1 MGLESKGQG
10 AVTSPDLDVTSGML
24 STILQSIRAAGIEMP
39 DSTFEGGSTFVA
51 DQFGLELTRYSFGRG
66 AELTRSN
73 MSDNQIRKAVELLE
87 KAESPEALLALAS
100 NN

>member
-1 MGLESKGQG
+1 M
-10 AVTSPDLDVTSGML
+10 
-24 STILQSIRAAGIEMP
+24 
-39 DSTFEGGSTFVA
+39 A
-51 DQFGLELTRYSFGRG
+51 DQFGLELTRYAFGRA

-73 MSDNQIRKAVELLE
+73 MSDNQIRKAIELLE